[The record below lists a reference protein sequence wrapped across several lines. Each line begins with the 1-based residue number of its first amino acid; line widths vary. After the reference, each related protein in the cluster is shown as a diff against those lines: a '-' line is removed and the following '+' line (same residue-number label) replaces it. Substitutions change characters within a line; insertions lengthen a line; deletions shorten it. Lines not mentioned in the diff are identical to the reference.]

1 VSKHLRLESTIQRAL
16 TEIFMRD
23 VKDKSIGFI
32 TITEVRLTRD
42 LSYLTVYYTILGKDT
57 KKDAAKKA
65 IERSKSFIRT
75 TLAHRVKMRKTPQLI
90 FKYDESLAY
99 GNKIEQGLKQVLS
112 QEEKKVS
119 E

>member
-1 VSKHLRLESTIQRAL
+1 MSKHLRLESTIQRTL
-16 TEIFMRD
+16 SEIFMRD

-65 IERSKSFIRT
+65 IERSKAFIRS
-75 TLAHRVKMRKTPQLI
+75 TLVHRVNMRKAPVLI
-90 FKYDESLAY
+90 FKYDESLEY
-99 GNKIEQGLKQVLS
+99 GNKIEQGLRKVLP
-112 QEEKKVS
+112 KD
-119 E
+119 

>member
-1 VSKHLRLESTIQRAL
+1 MSKHLRLESTIQRTL

-65 IERSKSFIRT
+65 IERSKAFIRS
-75 TLAHRVKMRKTPQLI
+75 TLAHRVNMRKTPVLI
-90 FKYDESLAY
+90 FKYDESLDY
-99 GNKIEQGLKQVLS
+99 GNKIEQGLRKVLP
-112 QEEKKVS
+112 KD
-119 E
+119 

>member
-1 VSKHLRLESTIQRAL
+1 MSKHLRLESTIQRAL

-32 TITEVRLTRD
+32 TITEVRLTKD

-65 IERSKSFIRT
+65 IERSKSYIRT
-75 TLAHRVKMRKTPQLI
+75 TLAHRVEMRKVPALI
-90 FKYDESLAY
+90 FKYDESLDY
-99 GNKIEQGLKQVLS
+99 GNKIEEGLKNILPN
-112 QEEKKVS
+112 KKS
-119 E
+119 